1 MLDRISKVNLM
12 DMKKIFDIG
21 YVPVNMNAFFK
32 QFVHEFEK
40 SILGG
45 GQGDVTM
52 FSEDGPRDGYSTTF
66 KSVGNIYNKMWV
78 KVQFIINAG
87 RIDVIMGFDFQT
99 SGPMAGMVRGM
110 MNWGKDIYEA
120 GIAQFVEA
128 AIKRSLREIQEV

>member
-1 MLDRISKVNLM
+1 M

-21 YVPVNMNAFFK
+21 YVPPKMGAFFK

-66 KSVGNIYNKMWV
+66 KSVGNVYNKMWV
-78 KVQFIINAG
+78 KIQFIVNAG
-87 RIDVIMGFDFQT
+87 RIDVLMGFDFQT
-99 SGPMAGMVRGM
+99 SGPMAGLVRGM
-110 MNWGKDIYEA
+110 MNWTKDINEA
-120 GIAQFVEA
+120 GIAQFIEA
-128 AIKRSLREIQEV
+128 AIKRALREIQDA

>member
-1 MLDRISKVNLM
+1 M

-21 YVPVNMNAFFK
+21 FVPESMSVFFK

-52 FSEDGPRDGYSTTF
+52 FSEDGPREGFSTMF
-66 KSVGNIYNKMWV
+66 KSVGNVYNKMWV
-78 KVQFIINAG
+78 KIQFIVNAG
-87 RIDVIMGFDFQT
+87 RIDVLMGFDFQI

-110 MNWGKDIYEA
+110 MNWTKDIYEA

-128 AIKRSLREIQEV
+128 AIKRALREIQDV